1 MKVGSGSTR
10 KRRLF
15 TTSPCDAELP
25 SLITPYPCSEISQVL
40 KIYQGEGPLTY
51 VLENI
56 STTGL
61 LYSCPSPSSSPL
73 LQLPETS
80 FVIHH
85 LFYQS
90 LATISEMAKL
100 FSLLTLVVAAAATPV
115 VIPASKSAVVATRQ
129 LVFDRTSLTENEFS
143 SILGG
148 CKDVIFV
155 WARGST
161 ELGNMV
167 STLECDLYVS
177 LTLSAR
183 ALSSA
188 SHLATSSV
196 VSMVAT

>member
-1 MKVGSGSTR
+1 
-10 KRRLF
+10 
-15 TTSPCDAELP
+15 
-25 SLITPYPCSEISQVL
+25 
-40 KIYQGEGPLTY
+40 
-51 VLENI
+51 
-56 STTGL
+56 
-61 LYSCPSPSSSPL
+61 
-73 LQLPETS
+73 
-80 FVIHH
+80 
-85 LFYQS
+85 
-90 LATISEMAKL
+90 MAKL

-167 STLECDLYVS
+167 RTLEFYLYVS
-177 LTLSAR
+177 LILSAR